1 MEEKLYTVRINTSG
15 RYVKDC
21 DECWYETEANPV
33 PRYTRKRAEEI
44 MRQLDK
50 HYVYE
55 ATASNG
61 IDTFA
66 KTLKPQ
72 KNEPV
77 VAGTKKNFKIK
88 LKR

>member
-21 DECWYETEANPV
+21 DDCWYETEAEAI
-33 PRYTRKRAEEI
+33 PRYTKERAEEI
-44 MRQLDK
+44 LRQLDK

-61 IDTFA
+61 IDTFT

-77 VAGTKKNFKIK
+77 TLKKNFKIK
-88 LKR
+88 LKH